1 MKQKILFTP
10 AVMEMS
16 NDEGEGEKAVYTAIR
31 RFSRGDWGKIPQC
44 DKEANDRDLKAG
56 SGRILARYESP
67 KGDFYIISYP
77 GTDQPPT
84 VLFCREY

>member
-10 AVMEMS
+10 AVMDMA

-31 RFSRGDWGKIPQC
+31 RFARHDWGKIPQC
-44 DKEANDRDLKAG
+44 DKEANDSDLKAG
-56 SGRILARYESP
+56 SGRILARYDSP
-67 KGDFYIISYP
+67 RGDIYIISYP
-77 GTDQPPT
+77 GTEQPPT

>member
-1 MKQKILFTP
+1 MKQEILFTP
-10 AVMEMS
+10 AVMDMA

-31 RFSRGDWGKIPQC
+31 RFARHDWGKIPQC
-44 DKEANDRDLKAG
+44 DKEANDSDLKAG
-56 SGRILARYESP
+56 SGRILARYDSP
-67 KGDFYIISYP
+67 RGDIYIISYP